1 MTPADAG
8 TLAVTPQELRRQVSR
23 LKAVPT
29 LPRLLER
36 VIAIL
41 EDPEVNFES
50 VAEVV
55 EVDQA
60 LASQILRLANSA
72 FYSRQGAVSR
82 VSQALVM
89 LGAVV
94 TRSVVLTSS
103 VLDLREVSLRGF
115 WEHSLGCATA
125 AGAIAKVTGKANP
138 EEAAA
143 AGLLHDL
150 GKVVLCKQLPEAFA
164 YILERAEVEQ
174 RSFRDVERELLG
186 VEHCEIAAWLV
197 DHWRFPPALAE
208 PIKYH
213 HEPGRAVAAPD
224 LTAIVHVANTLVRA
238 LGYGSGG
245 DRRIPPI
252 DAKAWARLGLDAAAL
267 DRVLERYDADL
278 DYALNYALFE

>member
-1 MTPADAG
+1 MRPILGRARARAPPVRQADDAARPADLRRRRARRGRQRHAARRARRARAPHHGGADGRRAGVRRSQGARGALPPRPAERTARGAQGRDRPPPQAARRGPRRGAGMTPADAG

-94 TRSVVLTSS
+94 TRSVVLSSS

-164 YILERAEVEQ
+164 YILERAEVE
-174 RSFRDVERELLG
+174 
-186 VEHCEIAAWLV
+186 
-197 DHWRFPPALAE
+197 
-208 PIKYH
+208 
-213 HEPGRAVAAPD
+213 
-224 LTAIVHVANTLVRA
+224 
-238 LGYGSGG
+238 
-245 DRRIPPI
+245 
-252 DAKAWARLGLDAAAL
+252 
-267 DRVLERYDADL
+267 
-278 DYALNYALFE
+278 